1 MIQKKPITES
11 QALKKL
17 GDLCAK
23 SERCSGEVMEKMYKW
38 GLPEETKARIME
50 KLIGYGYIDDSRY
63 TETFVHDKIK
73 FNKWGRRKIE
83 QALWQKRIDSKI
95 STPILDSIED
105 EEYLEVLRPLLKS
118 KYPTIKAESDYE
130 RSMKLIKYAMGKG
143 FTYDLIKKA
152 VADLGEEL
160 VGNIEDVED
169 F

>member
-1 MIQKKPITES
+1 MIQKKPITEP

-23 SERCSGEVMEKMYKW
+23 SEHCSGEVMEKMYKW
-38 GLPEETKARIME
+38 GLPEEAKARIME
-50 KLIGYGYIDDSRY
+50 KLISYGYIDDSRY

-95 STPILDSIED
+95 STPILNSIED

-130 RSMKLIKYAMGKG
+130 RSMKLVKYAMGKG
-143 FTYDLIKKA
+143 FTFDLIKKCIDN
-152 VADLGEEL
+152 V
-160 VGNIEDVED
+160 EDVED